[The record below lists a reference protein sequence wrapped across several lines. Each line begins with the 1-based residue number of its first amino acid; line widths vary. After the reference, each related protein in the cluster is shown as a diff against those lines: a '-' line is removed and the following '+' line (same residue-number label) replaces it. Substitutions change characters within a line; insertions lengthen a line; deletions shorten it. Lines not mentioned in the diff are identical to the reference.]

1 MGIFIIFQLITPR
14 LGGVINRSKWIQNFR
29 REKKNQINI
38 KNNPKKEGKKSII
51 TQKVVAT
58 LFEFFQIHAKES
70 RLAR

>member
-1 MGIFIIFQLITPR
+1 MD
-14 LGGVINRSKWIQNFR
+14 SKFS
-29 REKKNQINI
+29 KKNKNQTNI